1 MVGGIKAKNNIQL
14 ETRSLALVWGLGGKE
29 NQTTGFSND
38 QETKQWCFLKKK
50 KNCFLAEL
58 GKISVCK
65 VKCKKI
71 IKSQSFFLKS
81 KTPQELESLV
91 KMSHFTKYLCYII
104 NSSAECPKRREKDF
118 K

>member
-1 MVGGIKAKNNIQL
+1 MIKKPNSGA
-14 ETRSLALVWGLGGKE
+14 
-29 NQTTGFSND
+29 
-38 QETKQWCFLKKK
+38 LKKK

-58 GKISVCK
+58 GKMSVCK

-71 IKSQSFFLKS
+71 IKSQSLSLKS
-81 KTPQELESLV
+81 ETPQEQESLV

-104 NSSAECPKRREKDF
+104 NSSAECPKRRKKDF